1 MGEFIAFIACI
12 SFVVWVSVSSTTLFF
27 DANETNKMLNE
38 VCLKNGGIEKSSI
51 NLGEWKFKCKDGAS
65 FTVQR

>member
-1 MGEFIAFIACI
+1 MSEFLAIIAGIIFI
-12 SFVVWVSVSSTTLFF
+12 VWVSVSSTTLFI

-51 NLGEWKFKCKDGAS
+51 SLGEWRFKCKDGAS
-65 FTVQR
+65 FTVNR